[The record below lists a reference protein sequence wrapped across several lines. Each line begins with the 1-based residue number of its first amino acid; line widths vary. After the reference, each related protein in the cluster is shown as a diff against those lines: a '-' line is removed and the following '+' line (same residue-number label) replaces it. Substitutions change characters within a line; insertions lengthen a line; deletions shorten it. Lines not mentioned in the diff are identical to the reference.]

1 MELSLYSVDHLS
13 PYSVIAY
20 LLVLCWITAFVLLRD
35 KCIALIKVRTTY
47 GQLVIQNIAIAAAMA
62 LLMVWFNSTF
72 LLSLL
77 FGTACFAALLTRS
90 VLARKTSV
98 VPNAGSDG
106 ICSQPFVSWFI
117 YSRQDQKRIDK
128 YQIVAENMVIK
139 GNGSFDIVSESILKD
154 VEDEIKNG
162 GNLRLPRLRQQKI
175 ANEQIV
181 HYLTKY
187 YFKIIGTLIILM
199 YKYYQ

>member
-1 MELSLYSVDHLS
+1 
-13 PYSVIAY
+13 
-20 LLVLCWITAFVLLRD
+20 
-35 KCIALIKVRTTY
+35 
-47 GQLVIQNIAIAAAMA
+47 MA

-72 LLSLL
+72 FAFTFIWYGVLCCVIDSFRFSKEKPLSYQTL
-77 FGTACFAALLTRS
+77 ALT
-90 VLARKTSV
+90 VFV
-98 VPNAGSDG
+98 VSL
-106 ICSQPFVSWFI
+106 FVSWFI

-154 VEDEIKNG
+154 VEDEIKND
-162 GNLRLPRLRQQKI
+162 GNLRRYLAYGNKKI

-187 YFKIIGTLIILM
+187 YFKNYWDAYNINVQVLPITDQNNNRYNKLISDGSVKL
-199 YKYYQ
+199 YNTNYFLLQ